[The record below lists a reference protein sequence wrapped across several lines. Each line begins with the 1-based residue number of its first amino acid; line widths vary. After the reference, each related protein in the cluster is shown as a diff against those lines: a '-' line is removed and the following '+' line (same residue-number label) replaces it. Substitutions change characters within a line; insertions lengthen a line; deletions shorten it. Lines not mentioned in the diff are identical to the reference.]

1 MMLLI
6 TGIHPKNDRQT
17 STDTHNSFVGI
28 AVGLF
33 LRIVSRYLILRY
45 CSRDNMEPIIEELRA
60 VAQAQGLA
68 SIECA
73 EFADYMDSVDPYRS
87 VKDEFHFPPG
97 KTRESKLYLCG
108 NSLGLQPK
116 SKFETLVVA

>member
-1 MMLLI
+1 
-6 TGIHPKNDRQT
+6 
-17 STDTHNSFVGI
+17 
-28 AVGLF
+28 
-33 LRIVSRYLILRY
+33 
-45 CSRDNMEPIIEELRA
+45 MEPIIEELRA

-108 NSLGLQPK
+108 NSLGLQPR
-116 SKFETLVVA
+116 SKFESLVVSVMYSSDCFLVFGAHRSEREACEVLGQMGE